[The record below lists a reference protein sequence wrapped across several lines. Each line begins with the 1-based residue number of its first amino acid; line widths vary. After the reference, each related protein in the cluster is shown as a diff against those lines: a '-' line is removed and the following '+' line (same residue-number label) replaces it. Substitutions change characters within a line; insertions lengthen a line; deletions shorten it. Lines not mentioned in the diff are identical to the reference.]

1 MLESPAVSPWERVH
15 KKGAKLPV
23 SQSEGDTGCFY
34 SILYTAPDDCRGQAR
49 QNAPVF
55 FHDLNLDQIV
65 DGITAGWREYDL
77 NPFYYSHLTDLDTIS
92 YRQEVMRDLEDMD
105 LMQSIQSFSKSMRMM
120 RARLPTAKTT
130 YYRYQKER
138 LFLSAAGIY
147 CSAVTDLARD
157 LGEINHSSRGFHAF
171 YEYLMNYVSSS
182 AFRNLESEALM
193 LEYDLSAIRF
203 CLLIKNTRITV
214 RRYEGE
220 SDYSTAVEEAFDK
233 FRRGDVEDHLTTF
246 PESMGMNH
254 IQAQVLERVA
264 LLHPDV
270 FRALEVF
277 FTSHQAYLDEKIVA
291 FDREIQFYVSY
302 LSYIDTLKNAGL
314 KFCYPK
320 ISNKCKEIHCFDT
333 FDMALAQKLI
343 NEKTGVICNDFHL
356 SGSERLFVV
365 SGPNQGGK
373 TTFARTFGQLHYLSS
388 LGCPVPGTQAQLFLY
403 DNLFTHFEKEENIQT
418 LRGKLQD
425 DLIRLRLTLEE
436 ATPNSIIIL
445 NEIFSSTTLKDA
457 VLLSRKIMLHISNLD
472 LLGVCVTF
480 LDELASL
487 NEKTVSMV
495 STVDPEQPAIR
506 TYKIVRRPADG
517 LAYALALAEKHRV
530 TYERIKE
537 RINP

>member
-1 MLESPAVSPWERVH
+1 MLESPPVSPWERGH
-15 KKGAKLPV
+15 KKWPKLGV
-23 SQSEGDTGCFY
+23 SQSEGDTGCFH
-34 SILYTAPDDCRGQAR
+34 SILYAAPDDCRGQAR

-55 FHDLNLDQIV
+55 FHDLNLDRIV

-77 NPFYYSHLTDLDTIS
+77 NSFYYSHLTDLDTIS
-92 YRQEVMRDLEDMD
+92 YRQEVMRDLEDME
-105 LMQSIQSFSKSMRMM
+105 LMQSIQSFSKGMCMM
-120 RARLPTAKTT
+120 RARLPSTKTT

-138 LFLSAAGIY
+138 LFLSAVEIY
-147 CSAVTDLARD
+147 CKAVKDLVHD
-157 LGEINHSSRGFHAF
+157 LGDTHHSSRGIHNFH
-171 YEYLMNYVSSS
+171 EYLKNYVASS
-182 AFRNLESEALM
+182 AFRDLETEALT
-193 LEYDLSAIRF
+193 LEYDFSKTTF
-203 CLLIKNTRITV
+203 CLLIKNSKVTV
-214 RRYEGE
+214 RSYQGE
-220 SDYSTAVEEAFDK
+220 SDYSTAVEDSFEK
-233 FRRGDVEDHLTTF
+233 FRRGDVKDHLTNF

-270 FRALEVF
+270 FRNLEVF
-277 FTSHQAYLDEKIVA
+277 FTSHQAYLDEKIAA

-302 LSYIDTLKNAGL
+302 LSYVETLKNAGL

-320 ISNKCKEIHCFDT
+320 ISNNCKEVLCLDT
-333 FDMALAQKLI
+333 FDLALAQKLI
-343 NEKTGVICNDFHL
+343 NEKIGVICNDFHL
-356 SGSERLFVV
+356 RGMERLFVV

-373 TTFARTFGQLHYLSS
+373 TTFARTFGQLHYLAC

-403 DNLFTHFEKEENIQT
+403 DHLFSHFEKEEDIQT

-425 DLIRLRLTLEE
+425 DLVRLHHSLDE

-457 VLLSRKIMLHISNLD
+457 VFLSKKIMDHISKLD

-506 TYKIVRRPADG
+506 TYKIVRKPADG
-517 LAYALALAEKHRV
+517 LAYALALAEKYHV

-537 RINP
+537 RIAP